1 MASCPRLVFK
11 AIKYGREDVR
21 ARRIEARDTNKQF
34 MGAVTVTS
42 WGDGLAPRVT
52 HIEVNEDARKC
63 GIGTKLYEQAAKV
76 SCKTFKQPLHSDIE
90 RSRAADGFWQKQ
102 VRKGR
107 ATCVKPAE
115 YTRDVAIL
123 EDGPAQGRSGCY
135 QYALKQCPAPASL
148 AGRRRR

>member
-1 MASCPRLVFK
+1 
-11 AIKYGREDVR
+11 
-21 ARRIEARDTNKQF
+21 

-42 WGDGLAPRVT
+42 WGNGLAPRVT

-90 RSRAADGFWQKQ
+90 RSKAADGFWQKQ

-107 ATCVKPAE
+107 ATCVKPQ
-115 YTRDVAIL
+115 VPFN
-123 EDGPAQGRSGCY
+123 EDAFDETPTQGRSGCY